1 MNLMKPSPSSSD
13 LFALKANLGFVVRG
27 PMSELPIFAERIETL
42 CADLGLIVVH
52 KTASASKLWI
62 KEGEPGE

>member
-1 MNLMKPSPSSSD
+1 MDNLAVFSERVES
-13 LFALKANLGFVVRG
+13 LC
-27 PMSELPIFAERIETL
+27 SEL
-42 CADLGLIVVH
+42 GLKIAY

>member
-1 MNLMKPSPSSSD
+1 METSRSRSAD
-13 LFALKANLGFVVRG
+13 LFALKANLGLVVRG
-27 PMSELPIFAERIETL
+27 PMESLAAFSERVEALVSEL
-42 CADLGLIVVH
+42 GLKIAF